1 LVSFPL
7 SWAVSSVA
15 LLPGEKVITS
25 DAALRLL
32 IAAGSNVGAVLGIV
46 GSGFVGALVEMMTMR
61 GVLAWWYA
69 GDQVM
74 LP

>member
-1 LVSFPL
+1 M
-7 SWAVSSVA
+7 
-15 LLPGEKVITS
+15 TS
-25 DAALRLL
+25 EAALRLL
-32 IAAGSNVGAVLGIV
+32 IAAGSVETDLGIA
-46 GSGFVGALVEMMTMR
+46 GTGFVGALVEIMTMR